1 MIIRGLLIRMEISM
15 TIQERI
21 FQALLFEAIALIL
34 LIPVASW
41 ATGSAVGTMAGVSV
55 FLSLCAIVWNYFY
68 NLGFD
73 RLYGNNRDARGIGLR
88 LLHTLGFEGGLI
100 LVTVPAIAWALETS
114 LLNAFFIE
122 AGILVFFF
130 CYNPLFNWFYD
141 SLRLKYVGPY
151 QQGV

>member
-1 MIIRGLLIRMEISM
+1 M
-15 TIQERI
+15 TTQERI

-55 FLSLCAIVWNYFY
+55 FLSLCAIVWNYLY

-130 CYNPLFNWFYD
+130 CYNPLFNWLYD

-151 QQGV
+151 QQGVKQ